1 MKKLKSAILGATGM
15 AGQQFIEALENHP
28 WFEITDL
35 YASKRS
41 AGKKYKERV
50 EVWHGSTLPSDD
62 IMEKRIILVD
72 EIDYDRVDVIFS
84 ALPGSIA
91 REYEEKCAKH
101 KPVISTTS
109 AFRYDDDVPILIPE
123 VNLQHTK
130 LIEVQRKNRDW
141 KGFVVPGPN
150 CTTVGLVMSLKPIY
164 EAFGLEWVIMVSMQA
179 ISGAGY
185 PGVPSY
191 DITANVIPH
200 IRNEEPKVKK
210 ETLKILGKLEGEKII
225 NANFKVD
232 CKCNRVTSVDGH
244 MESVFIK
251 TKQSCTINDIKN
263 VLRECP
269 GLDPNKYPTAIN
281 TPVVVTDDLFRP
293 QPRIDVE
300 KYGGM
305 ATIVGGI
312 EETVFGGFKYTCL
325 SHNTKRG
332 AAKGEILVAE
342 YLYKEGYF

>member
-1 MKKLKSAILGATGM
+1 LKKLKTAILGATGM
-15 AGQQFIEALENHP
+15 AGQQFIEALEDHP

-35 YASKRS
+35 YASERS
-41 AGKKYKERV
+41 AGLKYGERV
-50 EVWHGSTLPSDD
+50 KIWHGSKPPSDE
-62 IMEKRIILVD
+62 ILNKTIELVD
-72 EIDYDRVDVIFS
+72 NVNLDNVDVIFS

-91 REYEEKCAKH
+91 REYEEKYAKY
-101 KPVISTTS
+101 KPIISTTS

-123 VNLQHTK
+123 INLEHVK
-130 LIEVQRKNRDW
+130 LIDIQRKNHGW

-164 EAFGLEWVIMVSMQA
+164 EAFGLEWVVMVSMQA

-185 PGVPSY
+185 PGVPAY
-191 DITANVIPH
+191 DITANVIPY
-200 IRNEEPKVKK
+200 IEKEEKKVKI
-210 ETLKILGKLEGEKII
+210 ETLKILGKYENGKII
-225 NANFKVD
+225 NADFKVD
-232 CKCNRVTSVDGH
+232 CKCNRVSSVDGH

-251 TKQSCTINDIKN
+251 TKKDCTVDDIKQ
-263 VLRECP
+263 VLREWP
-269 GLDPNKYPTAIN
+269 GLEPDKYPTAISN
-281 TPVVVTDDLFRP
+281 PIIVTDDKFRP
-293 QPRIDVE
+293 QPRLDVE

-305 ATIVGGI
+305 AAIVGGI
-312 EETVFGGFKYTCL
+312 DETVFGGFKYTVL

>member
-1 MKKLKSAILGATGM
+1 MKKLKTAILGATGM
-15 AGQQFIEALENHP
+15 AGQQFIEALEGHP

-35 YASKRS
+35 YASERS
-41 AGKKYKERV
+41 AGKKYRERV
-50 EVWHGSTLPSDD
+50 PVWHGQNPPSAE
-62 IMEKRIILVD
+62 IWEKVIGLVD
-72 EIDYDRVDVIFS
+72 NVNYEDVDIIFS
-84 ALPGSIA
+84 ALPGSLA
-91 REYEEKCAKH
+91 REHEAKCAKY
-101 KPVISTTS
+101 KPVISTTY

-123 VNLQHTK
+123 TNIEHTK
-130 LIEVQRKNRDW
+130 LIVTQRKNHDW
-141 KGFVVPGPN
+141 EGFVVPGPN

-164 EAFGLEWVIMVSMQA
+164 QKFGLEWVIMVSMQA

-200 IRNEEPKVKK
+200 IGNEEPKVKK
-210 ETLKILGKLEGEKII
+210 ETLKILGELKDSKII
-225 NANFKVD
+225 KADFKLD

-251 TKQSCTINDIKN
+251 TKKSCDIDAIKQALKN
-263 VLRECP
+263 CP
-269 GLDPNKYPTAIN
+269 GLDPKKYPTAIE
-281 TPVVVTDDLFRP
+281 TPVVVTDDIYRP

-312 EETVFGGFKYTCL
+312 EETVFDGFKYTVL

-342 YLYKEGYF
+342 YLYKEGFF

>member
-15 AGQQFIEALENHP
+15 AGQQFIEALEDHP
-28 WFEITDL
+28 FIEITDL

-41 AGKKYKERV
+41 AGKKYRERV
-50 EVWHGSTLPSDD
+50 PVWHGLNPPSDE
-62 IMEKRIILVD
+62 IWEKTIKLVD
-72 EIDYDRVDVIFS
+72 DVDYNSVDIIFS

-91 REYEEKCAKH
+91 REHEAKCAKF

-123 VNLQHTK
+123 TNIEHTK
-130 LIEVQRKNRDW
+130 LIEVQRKNHDW

-164 EAFGLEWVIMVSMQA
+164 ESFGLDWVIMVSMQA

-185 PGVPSY
+185 PGVSAY

-210 ETLKILGKLEGEKII
+210 ETLKILGKYQNGKII
-225 NANFKVD
+225 NADFKLD

-244 MESVFIK
+244 LESVFVK
-251 TKQSCTINDIKN
+251 TKKNCSVEDIKK
-263 VLRECP
+263 VLKNCP
-269 GLDPNKYPTAIN
+269 GLDKNKYPTAIE
-281 TPVVVTDDLFRP
+281 TPVVVNEDIYRP
-293 QPRIDVE
+293 QPRIDAE

-305 ATIVGGI
+305 AAIVGGI
-312 EETVFGGFKYTCL
+312 EKTVFDGFKYSVL

-342 YLYKEGYF
+342 YLYKEGFF